1 MTEVEADALN
11 ILSKSTETAEVPM
24 SKYMIEGALNTIEGM
39 LWETLSSH
47 MQWRSCQKKI
57 QKICKKDDRGG
68 SGCAQDAV
76 KNDIKS

>member
-11 ILSKSTETAEVPM
+11 ILSKSTEAAEVPM

-47 MQWRSCQKKI
+47 M
-57 QKICKKDDRGG
+57 
-68 SGCAQDAV
+68 
-76 KNDIKS
+76 